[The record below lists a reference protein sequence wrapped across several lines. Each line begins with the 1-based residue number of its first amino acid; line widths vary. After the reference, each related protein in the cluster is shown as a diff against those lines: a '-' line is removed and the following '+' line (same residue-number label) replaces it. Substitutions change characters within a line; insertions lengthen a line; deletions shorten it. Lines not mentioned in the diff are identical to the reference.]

1 MDFVPNTRED
11 VQAMLD
17 ETGIASVSD
26 LFTDVPEAC
35 RMKTAPALPGG
46 MSERELA
53 AELDA
58 ISGDNHMTASFLGG
72 GCYNHY
78 VPSTVKAIISR
89 GEFYT
94 AYTPY
99 QPEISQGT
107 LQALFEYQSMICD
120 LTGMEVSNAS
130 LYDGA
135 TALADAMLMAVR
147 IKGVKRVVVSR
158 TVNPLYRRVLETYAR
173 ANSVELVEAGAVEGA
188 ADISDLEQKASGSA
202 AVLVQC
208 PNYFGIIEDLE
219 KIRKAVSGCML
230 ITSTSDPTAW
240 GLLRPFAE
248 FGADIVTAEGQS
260 FGNGMNYGGPNLGIM
275 AARKAHV
282 RQMPGRLVG
291 RTVDTEGRW
300 GFILTLST
308 REQHIRREKATSN
321 ICSNE
326 GLCALA
332 ASVYLATVG
341 ANLLPL
347 ARLNHRMAL
356 HFRNRLASA
365 GVEMVHRAP
374 FYNEFV
380 IRLAESKYHA
390 LKERGID
397 IGIPLSSDY
406 PELSGCF
413 LVCCTEMNTKSQMDA
428 AMEVLR

>member
-1 MDFVPNTRED
+1 MDYIPNTRED
-11 VQAMLD
+11 IRGMLD
-17 ETGIASVSD
+17 DTGIASVSS
-26 LFTDVPEAC
+26 LFRDVPEAC
-35 RMKTAPALPGG
+35 RMQAAPALPGG
-46 MSERELA
+46 VSERELA

-58 ISGDNHMTASFLGG
+58 ISTSNRMAASFLGG

-107 LQALFEYQSMICD
+107 LQALFEYQSMLCD

-158 TVNPLYRRVLETYAR
+158 AVNPLYRRILTTYAH
-173 ANSVELVEAGAVEGA
+173 ANSIDLAEAETDRGTT
-188 ADISDLEQKASGSA
+188 DISDLARKAAGSA

-208 PNYFGIIEDLE
+208 PNYFGVIEDLE
-219 KIRKAVSGCML
+219 KIRKAVSEPL
-230 ITSTSDPTAW
+230 LVTATADPTAW
-240 GLLRPFAE
+240 GLLRPFGA

-275 AARKAHV
+275 AVRKAYV

-291 RTVDTEGRW
+291 RTVDAEGRR

-332 ASVYLATVG
+332 AAVYLATIG

-347 ARLNHRMAL
+347 ASLNHRMAL
-356 HFRNRLASA
+356 YFRDRLAAA
-365 GVEMVHRAP
+365 GIETVYQAP

-380 IRLAESKYHA
+380 IRLGETAYRT
-390 LKERGID
+390 LKQRGIN
-397 IGIPLSSDY
+397 IGIPLEPDY

-413 LVCCTEMNTKSQMDA
+413 LVCCTEMNTTGQMDA
-428 AMEVLR
+428 VMEVVR